1 MTVTDVGLE
10 NLINTG
16 TRSSDLRITDI
27 RIAKLEGVP
36 MRHTI
41 IRIDTN
47 QGIVGWGEARDQSS
61 ASFILMLKSR
71 LLGENPC
78 NVERLFRKIRQFGG
92 PGRQGGGV
100 SGIEMALM
108 DLAGKAYD
116 VPAYML
122 VGGKYRDQ
130 ILTYADT
137 ESQANPEEMGR
148 TLQARQAQ
156 GFQMVKMDIGL
167 SLIWDV
173 PGAVIARPNERTRR
187 PKDLPYTMH
196 PFTGT
201 HITPLGV
208 EYIADYVRRVRDVV
222 GYALPIAADHFGYMD
237 VDSCIRLGRALEPYA
252 LEWLE
257 DMIPWQFTQQWRQ
270 LTESIATPTCTGED
284 IYLAEG
290 FKPLLDAQAIRVA
303 HPDPASAGG
312 IMETKKIGDLAQP
325 YGIPM
330 ALHLAATPIATMA
343 CVAIGASTENFL
355 ALEFHA
361 ADVPDWSDLVTGL
374 PNPIIQKGYIAVP
387 DAPGLGFGDINEE
400 AFLRRMDSKDNRFF
414 EPTSEWDDE
423 WNYDRQWG

>member
-1 MTVTDVGLE
+1 MIEAQLE
-10 NLINTG
+10 NSINTRA
-16 TRSSDLRITDI
+16 RSSDLRITDL
-27 RIAKLEGVP
+27 RIVKLAGVP

-47 QGIVGWGEARDQSS
+47 QGITGWGEARDQSS

-71 LLGENPC
+71 LVGENPC
-78 NVERLFRKIRQFGG
+78 NVEKLFRKIRQFGG

-122 VGGKYRDQ
+122 AGGKYRDE
-130 ILTYADT
+130 ILVYADT
-137 ESQANPEEMGR
+137 VEHHVPEEQGKR
-148 TLQARQAQ
+148 LLERQAQ
-156 GFQMVKMDIGL
+156 GFKMLKMDIGL
-167 SLIWDV
+167 SLIWDI
-173 PGAVIARPNERTRR
+173 PGAVIASPRERTRH
-187 PKDLPYTMH
+187 PKDLPFTMH

-201 HITPLGV
+201 HITPIGV
-208 EYIADYVRRVRDVV
+208 DYIADYVKRVRDVV
-222 GYALPIAADHFGYMD
+222 GYELPIAADHFGYMD

-252 LEWLE
+252 LEWFE

-290 FKPLLDAQAIRVA
+290 FKPLFDAQAIRVA

-312 IMETKKIGDLAQP
+312 ILETKKIGDLAQG

-330 ALHLAATPIATMA
+330 ALHLAATPIATLA

-361 ADVPDWSDLVTGL
+361 ADVPDWSELVTGL
-374 PNPIIQKGYIAVP
+374 PNPIIQDGYIRVP
-387 DAPGLGFGDINEE
+387 DGPGLGFGDINEDM
-400 AFLRRMDSKDNRFF
+400 FRRYLDPVDSSWFAETSQWDN
-414 EPTSEWDDE
+414 E
-423 WNYDRQWG
+423 WNYDRPWG